1 MKRIAVVGAGA
12 AGMMAAIFAAR
23 SGASVTLFEKMKF
36 TGTKLRITG
45 KGRCNLTNDCSV
57 SDVIANIPTNPRFMY
72 TPLSA
77 FSPKDVME
85 FFEESGVPLKT
96 ERGNRVFPI
105 SDKASDIV
113 DALRKSLRNAGVRII
128 FDKVTEILIKSRAE
142 DTCISGIKI
151 ASTGEYLQFDR
162 VILATG
168 GCSYPRT
175 GSDGDGYIFAK
186 DLGINVISPKPS
198 LVPLEI
204 CEKICRDMQG
214 LALKNVAVRA
224 IDTASQKTL
233 YEDFGEMLFTHFGVS
248 GPVILSMS
256 AHLRDISPGRYR
268 IIIDLKPALD
278 RKTLDR
284 RLISDFEKGK
294 NKNFINALS
303 ELLPSKMIPVFV
315 KLSGILP
322 ERKVNSIT
330 KDERTRLVSLLKSF
344 ELTVKSPRPIDE
356 AIVTSGGIDVR
367 EINPKTMESKLIHGL
382 FFAGEV
388 IDVDAYTGG
397 FNLQIA
403 WSTGKLAGLS
413 AAE

>member
-1 MKRIAVVGAGA
+1 MVR
-12 AGMMAAIFAAR
+12 
-23 SGASVTLFEKMKF
+23 
-36 TGTKLRITG
+36 
-45 KGRCNLTNDCSV
+45 SV
-57 SDVIANIPTNPRFMY
+57 SGKTIVEHINKSRIDLAKEMLRTTEAKLSEIAERCGFDDEKY
-72 TPLSA
+72 
-77 FSPKDVME
+77 FS
-85 FFEESGVPLKT
+85 
-96 ERGNRVFPI
+96 RVF
-105 SDKASDIV
+105 K
-113 DALRKSLRNAGVRII
+113 KY
-128 FDKVTEILIKSRAE
+128 
-142 DTCISGIKI
+142 C
-151 ASTGEYLQFDR
+151 
-162 VILATG
+162 
-168 GCSYPRT
+168 
-175 GSDGDGYIFAK
+175 
-186 DLGINVISPKPS
+186 
-198 LVPLEI
+198 
-204 CEKICRDMQG
+204 
-214 LALKNVAVRA
+214 
-224 IDTASQKTL
+224 
-233 YEDFGEMLFTHFGVS
+233 
-248 GPVILSMS
+248 
-256 AHLRDISPGRYR
+256 DISPGKYR

-382 FFAGEV
+382 FFAGEI

-413 AAE
+413 AAK